1 MLHLFCLYQY
11 TTHVV
16 MLSLSKHLLTSFI
29 LSENQYHTFNQS
41 QPRFPL
47 QSFFDIVILSLSKD
61 LFHGLHMLR
70 LLVPTIREAQHD
82 IWGKDSN
89 KKSIFALIGF
99 IAQTF
104 MLLFSVNLQKP

>member
-61 LFHGLHMLR
+61 LFHSSHMLR
-70 LLVPTIREAQHD
+70 QAQHD

-89 KKSIFALIGF
+89 KKIFPL
-99 IAQTF
+99 
-104 MLLFSVNLQKP
+104 